1 MDAPELARGARI
13 VAGPAAFA
21 LVWWL
26 LPEQFTAADGSMGEL
41 PAAGRATLAMMA
53 WMAVWWLSEAIAI
66 EATAL
71 LPIALFPLLGIAGI
85 AKAAAPYASDV
96 VFLFLG
102 GFMLAAALQRWGLD
116 RRIAFAVLARVG
128 GRPSQLLG
136 GLMVATAFLS
146 MWVSNTATAA
156 IMMPI
161 AVSLATLGSD
171 GEPGTDAGLAPALV
185 LAVAYAASIGGMA
198 TLIGSP
204 PNGIAARFIA
214 QASGEPIS
222 FAHWMLIAAP
232 ASALMLLACWWWL
245 ARRLPRGT
253 GAATYVPDARA
264 AIAEAAAELG
274 PMRRGART
282 TLAVCAATASLWI
295 FRPALATLELGG
307 SRPLAGLSDAGIA
320 IGAALALFVLPADRA
335 TAGQPATRV
344 LDWASA
350 SRLPWGVLVLFG
362 GGLSLAAAIEANGV
376 AEFVGAQSAA
386 LAGWPPLLVLAVV
399 LAVTVFLSELT
410 SNTAQAATMIPLL
423 AAMAAG
429 LGLDPVLLIVACALG
444 SSCAFMMPVG
454 TPPNAIAF
462 GSGLVTMQRMWRTGL
477 LLNLLA
483 IAVLGAV
490 ISLWVPAVSGR

>member
-1 MDAPELARGARI
+1 LARGARI

-26 LPEQFTAADGSMGEL
+26 LPGQFTVADGSTGEL
-41 PAAGRATLAMMA
+41 SEAGRATLAMMA

-71 LPIALFPLLGIAGI
+71 LPIALFPVLGIAGI
-85 AKAAAPYASDV
+85 TTAAAPYASDV

-128 GRPSQLLG
+128 SRPAQLLG
-136 GLMVATAFLS
+136 GLMIATAFLS

-161 AVSLATLGSD
+161 AISLAGIDAD
-171 GEPGTDAGLAPALV
+171 GEPDADAGLAPALV
-185 LAVAYAASIGGMA
+185 LAVAYAASIGGMV

-222 FAHWMLIAAP
+222 FALWMLIAAP

-245 ARRLPRGT
+245 ARQLPP
-253 GAATYVPDARA
+253 GAGAHAPGAPA
-264 AIAEAAAELG
+264 AIADAAAGLG
-274 PMRRGART
+274 PMSRGARA
-282 TLAVCAATASLWI
+282 TLAVCAATATLWI
-295 FRPALATLELGG
+295 FRPVLVTLELGG

-320 IGAALALFVLPADRA
+320 IGAALALFVLPADP
-335 TAGQPATRV
+335 AGPGKPATRL

-362 GGLSLAAAIEANGV
+362 GGLSLAAAIEANG
-376 AEFVGAQSAA
+376 
-386 LAGWPPLLVLAVV
+386 
-399 LAVTVFLSELT
+399 
-410 SNTAQAATMIPLL
+410 
-423 AAMAAG
+423 
-429 LGLDPVLLIVACALG
+429 
-444 SSCAFMMPVG
+444 
-454 TPPNAIAF
+454 
-462 GSGLVTMQRMWRTGL
+462 
-477 LLNLLA
+477 
-483 IAVLGAV
+483 
-490 ISLWVPAVSGR
+490 

>member
-1 MDAPELARGARI
+1 MDALELARSARI

-26 LPEQFTAADGSMGEL
+26 LPGQFTVADGSTGEL
-41 PAAGRATLAMMA
+41 SEAGRATLAMMA

-85 AKAAAPYASDV
+85 TAAAAPYASDV

-128 GRPSQLLG
+128 SRPAQLLG
-136 GLMVATAFLS
+136 GLMIATAFLS

-161 AVSLATLGSD
+161 AISLAGIDAD
-171 GEPGTDAGLAPALV
+171 GEPDADAGLAPALA

-232 ASALMLLACWWWL
+232 AAALMLLACWWWL
-245 ARRLPRGT
+245 ARQLPP
-253 GAATYVPDARA
+253 GAGARAPEAPA
-264 AIAEAAAELG
+264 AIAEAAAGLG
-274 PMRRGART
+274 PMSRGARA
-282 TLAVCAATASLWI
+282 TLAVCAATATLWI
-295 FRPALATLELGG
+295 FRPVLVSLELGG

-335 TAGQPATRV
+335 GPGKPATRL

-362 GGLSLAAAIEANGV
+362 GGLSLAAAIDANGV
-376 AEFVGAQSAA
+376 AGFVGAQSGG
-386 LAGWPPLLVLAVV
+386 LAGWPPLLVLVVV
-399 LAVTVFLSELT
+399 LAITIFLSELT

-429 LGLDPVLLIVACALG
+429 LGLDPALLIVACALG

-462 GSGLVTMQRMWRTGL
+462 GSGLVTMQRMWRTGFA
-477 LLNLLA
+477 LNLIA
-483 IAVLGAV
+483 IVVLGAA
-490 ISLWVPAVSGR
+490 ISLWVPAVYGR

>member
-1 MDAPELARGARI
+1 MNALELGRRARI
-13 VAGPAAFA
+13 VAGPASFA

-26 LPEQFTAADGSMGEL
+26 LPDRFTAADGSMGEL
-41 PAAGRATLAMMA
+41 SGAGRATVAMMA
-53 WMAVWWLSEAIAI
+53 WMAVWWLSEAVAI

-71 LPIALFPLLGIAGI
+71 LPVALFPLLGIAGI
-85 AKAAAPYASDV
+85 AQAAAPYASDV

-128 GRPSQLLG
+128 SRPAQLLG
-136 GLMVATAFLS
+136 GLMIATAFLS

-161 AVSLATLGSD
+161 AISLAGLWGD
-171 GEPGTDAGLAPALV
+171 GESDAGLAPALV

-232 ASALMLLACWWWL
+232 AAALMLLACWWWL
-245 ARRLPRGT
+245 ARRLPH
-253 GAATYVPDARA
+253 GAGAGRHAPDARA
-264 AIAEAAAELG
+264 AIAEAAARLG
-274 PMRRGART
+274 PMSRGART
-282 TLAVCAATASLWI
+282 TLAVCAATAALWI
-295 FRPALATLELGG
+295 FRPVLVTLELAG

-335 TAGQPATRV
+335 TTGKPATRL

-376 AEFVGAQSAA
+376 AEFVGAQSVN
-386 LAGWPPLLVLAVV
+386 LAGWPPLLVLVVV
-399 LAVTVFLSELT
+399 LAITIFLSELT

-429 LGLDPVLLIVACALG
+429 LGLDPALLIVACALG

-462 GSGLVTMQRMWRTGL
+462 GTGLVSMQRMWRTGFV
-477 LLNLLA
+477 LNLIA

-490 ISLWVPAVSGR
+490 ISLWVPAVYGR